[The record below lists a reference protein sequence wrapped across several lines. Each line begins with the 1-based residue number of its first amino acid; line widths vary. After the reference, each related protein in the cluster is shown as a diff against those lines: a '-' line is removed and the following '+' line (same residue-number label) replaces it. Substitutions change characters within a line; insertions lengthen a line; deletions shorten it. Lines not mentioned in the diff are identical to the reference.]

1 MLQIVER
8 KINMKTIKVKK
19 HEVEKVISLLKK
31 HEGSFFGVAHY
42 TNSLKSSIELT
53 ISSCYGL

>member
-31 HEGSFFGVAHY
+31 HEGSEEESEDGNYHWCA
-42 TNSLKSSIELT
+42 
-53 ISSCYGL
+53 